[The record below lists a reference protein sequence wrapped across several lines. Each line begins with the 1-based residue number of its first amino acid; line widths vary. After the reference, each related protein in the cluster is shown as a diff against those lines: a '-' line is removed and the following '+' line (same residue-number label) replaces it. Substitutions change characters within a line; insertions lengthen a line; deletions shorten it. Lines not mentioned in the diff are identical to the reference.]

1 MDQKKKNFHRHF
13 ATPGLDLY
21 WIIIAYIIVGW
32 FYPVIG
38 LLALICMIGPVMTS
52 IWKGRCW
59 CGPCQALAP
68 MLKRLAD
75 EYNGRIKVL
84 KVDVD
89 KNQAL
94 AAAARIQSIPTL
106 FFITKEGDIER
117 VVGGLPYQE
126 LVRMAEKISSS
137 EE

>member
-52 IWKGRCW
+52 IWKGRWW

-68 MLKRLAD
+68 MLKRLAN
-75 EYNGRIKVL
+75 EYDGRIKVL

-89 KNQAL
+89 KNQDL
-94 AAAARIQSIPTL
+94 AQQMGTTQKAVQKQLVDIVEKLRHHDDSIL
-106 FFITKEGDIER
+106 LWKYLNR
-117 VVGGLPYQE
+117 
-126 LVRMAEKISSS
+126 
-137 EE
+137 